1 MRVVFGLKLSFS
13 GFEMFLE
20 SSIYWFMFLLVVNV
34 VGKYVGE
41 QWMSFKKYVF
51 IYRICLI

>member
-20 SSIYWFMFLLVVNV
+20 DFIYWFMFLLVVNV

-41 QWMSFKKYVF
+41 QWMFFRKVC
-51 IYRICLI
+51 IYI